1 MKVSEI
7 TRTGRATPGRGQRIR
22 SFLERVNRTRRVY
35 PKDRTVCGIFR
46 DHAIRSADAVA
57 LIYRDRQFTY
67 GELEEAASQL
77 ARALLDHALR
87 TEAPVGILLDRSPA
101 AIVAILAALKA
112 GGAYLPLGDDPPVE
126 RIVQLLRDSRAPIL
140 IAERSREEAC
150 RHVLERCPDLQAVLL
165 FDTKDDVHAVRT
177 LDAGVCDRRA
187 GGPSVDIS
195 EAGALAYVMYT
206 SGTTGVPKGV
216 MIQHQSIL
224 RLVLNTNWIQL
235 GPHTRILQTGPLTF
249 DASTFEVWGA
259 LLNGG
264 VLCIAE
270 RDELID
276 PRELGRLIRECR
288 ITTLWLTTGLFNAL
302 AANHADVFA
311 PLDTVVCGGEKVSA
325 HHFANVR
332 RTHPG
337 LTLVNGYG
345 PTENTTFTTCYEVR
359 EECHDDVP
367 IGTPIANTTV
377 YILDN
382 RLEPVDVGE
391 PGELY
396 TGGDGLAR
404 GYLNDPLLTAQKFID
419 HPTAGRLYRT
429 GDLAR
434 WRPDGNVEF
443 LGRADDQVKI
453 RGYRIEPAEIEAH
466 LLRHPDVKEAIVKAQ
481 PAIEGGAYLV
491 GYYTAR
497 CPIETGELRRH
508 LQKSLPP
515 YMVPGAFE
523 QLDAFPLTANGKVD
537 RSALPA
543 PRGGRRSGDDRGGAS
558 NETEKALVGIWQ
570 EVLGR
575 QSIGVHDDFFE
586 LGGHSLNVVR
596 LAYLVQ
602 QRLGFAMPFT
612 TIFKASTIHQLAGAM
627 LDAARFG
634 ESAIDQAMVC
644 LTPGRAGRCLF
655 AFPPGTADALGYT
668 ELARRLGSWVVHGF
682 NFIDPDRCLEQY
694 SEHIVSA
701 DPAGPYVLFG
711 YSGGGNLAFRTA
723 KELERRGRSVSAII
737 MLDSSRF
744 LARYRFPAEEAR
756 RLATEFL
763 SVAEVRRHAHT
774 PTLQDK
780 VIRTIERY
788 YDFLSSAEDDGRVG
802 ADIHLI
808 VSEQSTD
815 EYRDETGRLV
825 CGKTAWAEATRGR
838 FRVEQGAAPHGQ
850 MLHDPWLDENVA
862 LLKAALESYVVT
874 DGTQR

>member
-1 MKVSEI
+1 LKLSEL
-7 TRTGRATPGRGQRIR
+7 TRARRITPGRSQRIG
-22 SFLERVNRTRRVY
+22 SFLERVNATRRVY

-46 DHAIRSADAVA
+46 DHAICCPDAVA
-57 LIYRDRQFTY
+57 LVYHGRQFTY
-67 GELEEAASQL
+67 GEVEGAASRL
-77 ARALLDHALR
+77 AGLLLDNGLR
-87 TEAPVGILLDRSPA
+87 LEAPVGVLLDRSPA
-101 AIVAILAALKA
+101 AIVAILGALKA

-126 RIVQLLRDSRAPIL
+126 RIAQLLRDSRAPML
-140 IAERSREEAC
+140 IAERSREDVC
-150 RHVLERCPDLQAVLL
+150 RQALERCPDLQAVLL
-165 FDTKDDVHAVRT
+165 FDAKDDLHALRS
-177 LDAGVCDRRA
+177 LDSVDCERRA
-187 GGPSVDIS
+187 GPSVDRS

-206 SGTTGVPKGV
+206 SGTTGEPKGV
-216 MIQHQSIL
+216 MIQHHSIL

-264 VLCIAE
+264 VLCIAD
-270 RDELID
+270 RDELLD
-276 PRELGRLIRECR
+276 PRELERVIRDCR
-288 ITTLWLTTGLFNAL
+288 ITTIWLTTGLFNAL
-302 AANHADVFA
+302 AANHIQIFA
-311 PLDTVVCGGEKVSA
+311 ALDTVVCGGEKVSA
-325 HHFANVR
+325 HHLASVCR
-332 RTHPG
+332 IYPG
-337 LTLVNGYG
+337 LTLLNGYG
-345 PTENTTFTTCYEVR
+345 PTENTTFTTCYHVR
-359 EECHDDVP
+359 DECRDDVP

-377 YILDN
+377 YVLDDA
-382 RLEPVDVGE
+382 REPVDVGE
-391 PGELY
+391 RGELY
-396 TGGDGLAR
+396 AGGDGLAR
-404 GYLNDPLLTAQKFID
+404 GYLNDPVLTAQKFID
-419 HPTAGRLYRT
+419 HPLAGRLYRT

-466 LLRHPDVKEAIVKAQ
+466 LLRHPHVKEAIVKAQ

-491 GYYTAR
+491 AYYTAR
-497 CPIETGELRRH
+497 DPIEGGELRRH

-523 QLDAFPLTANGKVD
+523 QLDAFPLTANGKID
-537 RSALPA
+537 RSALAA
-543 PRGGRRSGDDRGGAS
+543 PIGLRGSGEDRGAAD
-558 NETEKALVGIWQ
+558 NETETALVAIWQ
-570 EVLGR
+570 EVLDR

-586 LGGHSLNVVR
+586 LGGHSLNAVR

-612 TIFKASTIHQLAGAM
+612 TIFKASTIRQLAGAI
-627 LDAARFG
+627 LDATRFG
-634 ESAIDQAMVC
+634 ERAIDEAMVC

-668 ELARRLGSWVVHGF
+668 ELARRLGSWAVYGF
-682 NFIDPDRCLEQY
+682 NFIDRDTCLEEY
-694 SEHIVSA
+694 SDHIVSV

-723 KELERRGRSVSAII
+723 KELERRGRLVAAIV

-744 LARYRFPAEEAR
+744 LAPYRFSREEAR

-763 SVAEVRRHAHT
+763 GAAEVQHYAHT
-774 PTLQDK
+774 STLRDK
-780 VIRTIERY
+780 VMRTIERY
-788 YDFLSSAEDDGRVG
+788 YDFLSIAEDDGRVA

-808 VSEQSTD
+808 VSQESTD

-838 FRVEQGAAPHGQ
+838 FRVEQGAAAHGQ
-850 MLHDPWLDENVA
+850 MLHDPWLGQNVA
-862 LLKAALESYVVT
+862 LVNAALEASIAA
-874 DGTQR
+874 DGPR